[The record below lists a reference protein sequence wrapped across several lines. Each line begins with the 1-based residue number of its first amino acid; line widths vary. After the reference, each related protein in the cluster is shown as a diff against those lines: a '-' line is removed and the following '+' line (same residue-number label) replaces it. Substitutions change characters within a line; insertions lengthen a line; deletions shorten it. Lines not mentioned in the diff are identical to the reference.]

1 MSGYTRVLG
10 IRIDDEY
17 YKYLK
22 RKMSQYEYIN
32 FLNLVREIIYTLI
45 DQHIASRIDL
55 NNIVM
60 NTQQNIN
67 LQLLINY
74 IPINQDTK
82 PEISLNQETV
92 KAQINTY
99 RRKIRELEETIKYQ
113 EEAIKKLEKEN
124 RDLKKKLE
132 ELENNRVYSQIA
144 IDKVLPKLD
153 SLINE
158 IESDIYEIENG
169 QKEPK
174 IGHYK
179 YYRDKLIE
187 IRELLKPNQ

>member
-1 MSGYTRVLG
+1 MSSNDMDKQLYKVSSKRLLPMSGYTRVLG

-124 RDLKKKLE
+124 R
-132 ELENNRVYSQIA
+132 
-144 IDKVLPKLD
+144 
-153 SLINE
+153 
-158 IESDIYEIENG
+158 
-169 QKEPK
+169 
-174 IGHYK
+174 
-179 YYRDKLIE
+179 
-187 IRELLKPNQ
+187 